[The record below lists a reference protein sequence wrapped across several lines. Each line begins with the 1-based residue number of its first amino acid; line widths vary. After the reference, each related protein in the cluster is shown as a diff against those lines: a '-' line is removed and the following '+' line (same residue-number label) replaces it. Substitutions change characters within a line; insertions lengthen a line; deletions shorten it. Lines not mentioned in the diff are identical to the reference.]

1 MRSLADNAR
10 TLAEGEQWR
19 ALVKFHPRLDSR
31 TAQTADIL
39 PRIQR
44 ATTLLGG
51 EKKGRRNSRARISE
65 LSTKRVFAPNF

>member
-1 MRSLADNAR
+1 MACAR
-10 TLAEGEQWR
+10 
-19 ALVKFHPRLDSR
+19 KIHPRLDSR

-65 LSTKRVFAPNF
+65 LSTKRVFALTFDPMPCFAAGVFPG

>member
-1 MRSLADNAR
+1 MACAR
-10 TLAEGEQWR
+10 
-19 ALVKFHPRLDSR
+19 KISPRLDSR

-51 EKKGRRNSRARISE
+51 ERKAGGIPRARISE